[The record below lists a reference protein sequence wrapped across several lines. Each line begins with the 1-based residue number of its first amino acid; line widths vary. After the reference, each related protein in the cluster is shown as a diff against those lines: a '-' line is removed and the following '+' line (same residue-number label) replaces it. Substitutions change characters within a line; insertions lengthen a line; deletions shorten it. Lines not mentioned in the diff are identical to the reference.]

1 MLERR
6 AGARE
11 LVVNSLHSQ
20 GIDRLA
26 PPLVV
31 EAAAPDGQIE
41 AVRHVDAAFVL
52 GVQWH
57 PEYRVMENPFSHA
70 LFAAFGAA
78 CRAWARRRSG
88 GGGAGRARRW
98 RPAPGAGP
106 LAAPRPPARRR
117 GARGRAAAC

>member
-88 GGGAGRARRW
+88 GGAPRRAPPPP
-98 RPAPGAGP
+98 PAPGGD
-106 LAAPRPPARRR
+106 PRPPPLPLLR
-117 GARGRAAAC
+117 GA